1 MNLQA
6 VMWTGVGDN
15 NELLFDTQD
24 FDVAAG
30 LMNATE
36 AFSQWTAFL
45 DTNLNKI
52 DNGFISLEHGTSPAL
67 LLISRS
73 RRS

>member
-1 MNLQA
+1 
-6 VMWTGVGDN
+6 MWTGVGDN
-15 NELLFDTQD
+15 NGLLFDTQD

-45 DTNLNKI
+45 DANLNKI
-52 DNGFISLEHGTSPAL
+52 DNGFISLEHGSSPTYA
-67 LLISRS
+67 LISRP
-73 RRS
+73 RQY